1 MKKRMSKPIVILF
14 FALLAVS
21 ALNAQ
26 ITYETTMT
34 SNGFMGMGAF
44 TSTDRT
50 MISGDARRQESNMQ
64 FTGSVMKHLSPK
76 GTAVEITRLDK
87 EVFWKFTDREK
98 KYTEISFAEYKRLFE
113 EGKLSP
119 AMPTQPSQEEK
130 GESEYEW
137 QEPVVSVK
145 RLGDAQQ
152 INSFSCE
159 RYLVT
164 VTTIGKHK
172 PTGKLD
178 TLLFSA
184 DMYNSRDAGNA
195 MKQVSDFELRLVKAL
210 GLDKLDHQALAQ
222 VAAQYGDQI
231 KKLTAEMSKLEGY
244 PIRTTMV
251 FTITTHATAKPPA
264 EQVEAQE
271 PEEEPQTDVRDV
283 KGKLGGMFGKKI
295 KDMAKAK
302 AKPKDKAQSG
312 SAAKEL
318 FQSTLEV
325 KSISSGE
332 VPAAQFE
339 VPADYKLQ
347 KKDK

>member
-1 MKKRMSKPIVILF
+1 MKKRMARPMVIF
-14 FALLAVS
+14 TLLAVTALS
-21 ALNAQ
+21 AQ
-26 ITYETTMT
+26 VTYETTMT
-34 SNGFMGMGAF
+34 SNGFRGMGAF

-50 MISGDARRQESNMQ
+50 MISGDARRQESTMQ
-64 FTGSVMKHLSPK
+64 FTGSLMKHLSPK
-76 GTAVEITRLDK
+76 GTTVEITRLDK
-87 EVFWKFTDREK
+87 ELFWKFNDKEK
-98 KYTEISFAEYKRLFE
+98 KYTEISFIEYKKLFE

-119 AMPTQPSQEEK
+119 AMPTQPTQEDQGK
-130 GESEYEW
+130 SEYEW

-159 RYLVT
+159 HYLVT
-164 VTTIGKHK
+164 VTSIGKHK

-184 DMYNSRDAGNA
+184 DMYNSRDVGDA
-195 MKQVSDFELRLVKAL
+195 MKQVTDFDLRLAKAL
-210 GLDKLDHQALAQ
+210 GLDKIDHQALAQ

-231 KKLTAEMSKLEGY
+231 KKLTAEMSKLEGF
-244 PIRTTMV
+244 PIRTNMV
-251 FTITTHATAKPPA
+251 FTMTTHAKATPPT
-264 EQVEAQE
+264 EEVEAQE
-271 PEEEPQTDVRDV
+271 PEEEPQADVKDV

-312 SAAKEL
+312 STAKEL

-325 KSISSGE
+325 KSISIGE
-332 VPAAQFE
+332 IPAGQFE

>member
-1 MKKRMSKPIVILF
+1 MKKRMAKLLVV
-14 FALLAVS
+14 FALVAASVVT
-21 ALNAQ
+21 AQ
-26 ITYETTMT
+26 VTYETTMT

-44 TSTDRT
+44 TSTDKT

-64 FTGSVMKHLSPK
+64 FTGSLMKHLSPK

-87 EVFWKFTDREK
+87 EVFWKFNDKDK
-98 KYTEISFAEYKRLFE
+98 KYTEITFAEYKKLFE

-137 QEPVVSVK
+137 QEPVVAVK

-152 INSFSCE
+152 INAFSCE

-184 DMYNSRDAGNA
+184 DMYNSRDVGDAV
-195 MKQVSDFELRLVKAL
+195 KPISDFELRLVKAL

-222 VAAQYGDQI
+222 VAAQYGEQI

-251 FTITTHATAKPPA
+251 FTMTTHAKAMQPS
-264 EQVEAQE
+264 EEVEAQE
-271 PEEEPQTDVRDV
+271 SEEEPQADVRDV

-302 AKPKDKAQSG
+302 AKPKAKNPS
-312 SAAKEL
+312 STKEL

-325 KSISSGE
+325 KSISSGDI
-332 VPAAQFE
+332 AAGQFE